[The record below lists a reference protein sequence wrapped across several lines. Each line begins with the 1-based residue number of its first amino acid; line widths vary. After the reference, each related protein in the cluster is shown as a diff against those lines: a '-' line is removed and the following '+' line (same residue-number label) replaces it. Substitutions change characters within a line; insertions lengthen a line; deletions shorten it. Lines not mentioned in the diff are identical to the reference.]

1 MKKLL
6 CLIPIMITLLLS
18 ACTEKAENSGEPEVY
33 TSFYAVSD
41 FTKTVAGDLV
51 DVINLMP
58 QGMEPHDFEPTAT
71 DITKLTKSDLF
82 IYNGGGIDDWA
93 DSIIDTL
100 PDTVAVTRLY
110 DTENT
115 DPHTWL
121 SFKNAYAELDTI
133 CKALSDIEPQNK
145 ASFEANRDSYIK
157 KLEELQN
164 EYQNAGFG
172 GLKMFVTHGAYG
184 YLCEELDIEQ
194 IALEGISGESDP
206 SPAQVA
212 QVVDDIKKSGAKCIF
227 YEPLEGDKTAQAVA
241 NEAGI
246 IALPLSTFEADNENR
261 DYYTVM
267 SENLEQMKKGLK

>member
-6 CLIPIMITLLLS
+6 CIIPIMIVLLLS
-18 ACTEKAENSGEPEVY
+18 SCADKTNNSGKATVY

-71 DITKLTKSDLF
+71 DISKLTKSDLF

-121 SFKNAYAELDTI
+121 SFKNAYAELNTI
-133 CKALSDIEPQNK
+133 CNALSDIEPQNK
-145 ASFEANRDSYIK
+145 AVFEANRDSYIK
-157 KLEELQN
+157 KLEELEN
-164 EYQNAGFG
+164 EYKNAGFG

-184 YLCEELDIEQ
+184 YLCEELGIEQ
-194 IALEGISGESDP
+194 VALEGISGESDP

-241 NEAGI
+241 NEAGV
-246 IALPLSTFEADNENR
+246 IALPLSTFEADDENR